1 MRTRN
6 VGVTLFEIML
16 VLAVSVSIIVM
27 SIRYY
32 GSTVA
37 SHQANA
43 TMEQIMVISA
53 TVDRVKS
60 SGASYQNILGA
71 LQNMLPP
78 NSLTT
83 AWNTQ
88 VSFEDIR
95 ANSYAVVLSGM
106 PASVC
111 SQVSNELNANGH
123 FHVTS
128 ACERQ
133 ATDFKYTYSL

>member
-6 VGVTLFEIML
+6 LGVTLFEIML

-37 SHQANA
+37 SHQANSA
-43 TMEQIMVISA
+43 MEQIMVISS

-60 SGASYQNILGA
+60 SGASYQNILGG
-71 LQNMLPP
+71 LPSMLPP

-88 VSFEDIR
+88 ISFENI
-95 ANSYAVVLSGM
+95 NEKSYSVVLSGM
-106 PASVC
+106 PPSVC
-111 SQVSNELNANGH
+111 SQVYNQLNANGH

-128 ACERQ
+128 ACEGQ